1 MQTNETS
8 HCPAT
13 CPTAQGQKASGTR
26 QLLPGMRA
34 STSPQAGRGPGPAP
48 SRDPSATPATQI
60 PNNRN
65 WSPLSPRRVPDSNK
79 NSSLKINESKGH
91 QRATLMSR
99 GNPVCGPVGEALLCL
114 RTKAPSV
121 TSSSRFKSTRLLA
134 LAPFQNHKYIQGQPR
149 QQQSQE
155 IQSPNEE
162 TDSPFQACLLPGSW
176 RRRLHSPP
184 GGRRRPWIPTA
195 WTEASHARR

>member
-1 MQTNETS
+1 MKHHIVPPHAPQHKGRGAGS
-8 HCPAT
+8 
-13 CPTAQGQKASGTR
+13 Q

-34 STSPQAGRGPGPAP
+34 STSPQAGGGPRRSKPP
-48 SRDPSATPATQI
+48 SFSSPATQT

-65 WSPLSPRRVPDSNK
+65 WSPLSPRRVPDPNT

-121 TSSSRFKSTRLLA
+121 TSSSRFKSARLLA

-155 IQSPNEE
+155 TQSPNEE

-176 RRRLHSPP
+176 R
-184 GGRRRPWIPTA
+184 
-195 WTEASHARR
+195 